1 MSGIY
6 KGYNPIYESFKKE
19 LFEAENKIDTD
30 ALLRAIYDTFVNTL
44 MNGSDEAVRTPD
56 GFKVFMDKALQSSS
70 IDVLKSE
77 FNKKIDELSK
87 LDANQTQSLGQTK
100 TYLNTLFDTLKSS
113 VGEDAKATKH
123 SIDKMSEFVGTT
135 IGGLQAVKTQM
146 QQNES
151 LTSRYVSEQ
160 SETRTGEEANSEE
173 GENDKWYFQLSK
185 NVLDTATSFAGET
198 TAALSSKSLSGDA
211 GIQKFAQDGQDY
223 LEKAK
228 AFSVTGGRKGFIVMG
243 KVKTANGDIKG
254 KDYRI
259 QVKNLINEIIRQR
272 EEFQKLK
279 YRLSNIPAPP
289 QPVVNCPTGMK
300 FDAAKNACVYV
311 TLPTTGGGGGENNG
325 SGPGPGPKPKPP
337 VPTPPVPT
345 TGCQF
350 PIQITA
356 KKCSEVAQ
364 LQGKLMSMGGCI
376 ADILNTAGGADG
388 KYGNKTAKL
397 ANIAYAYFTKSSAFN
412 PAGELTQTMY
422 NVIMAGG
429 QVTFQQVP
437 NAVKDSLEIEADH
450 KIVESK
456 IFEREHKIGMPVLSF
471 SDFSEVLSEAG
482 YAIEEDVQGTGGKS
496 IADCICATYAS
507 GQIDPACLNSIVP
520 VPNPTGGTGG
530 TGATGATGATGGE
543 EIPTR
548 DDWKGLKYV
557 NTGSYPISFDESL
570 LSFWGKE
577 AIITALSFAIPGS
590 GYLLKAGSTG
600 LRSLGVRAATKVG
613 AQKLA
618 TRIAGKAVGTA
629 IAKGI
634 TKKTAAVAL
643 SGLTKQYFMKYGAIP
658 IAKRTAVGLIGGAV
672 GGAAVDFLSGR
683 DTFVITTVEGFIE
696 RNLLLGVSKGLVNTL
711 DGYVSDD
718 DWACISQILAV
729 IKGGW
734 TVDDSDKQVSAWAEL
749 KRLYVESEG
758 EDLLADIQSVKAK
771 MGDVEGFPN
780 LKSVSPLKTLSE
792 VDWDLAKA
800 ETLRFLDVLERNEGT
815 LSQNLD
821 KLPGSYVTSHVEGN
835 YQEIDENG
843 EEVGGE
849 PGGKG
854 DKEDNK
860 EASQKKS
867 TY

>member
-6 KGYNPIYESFKKE
+6 KGYNPIYESLRKD

-56 GFKVFMDKALQSSS
+56 GFKLFMDKTLQSSS
-70 IDVLKSE
+70 IDVLKKE
-77 FNKKIDELSK
+77 LNNKIDELAK
-87 LDANQTQSLGQTK
+87 LDKNQAEPLNQTKS
-100 TYLNTLFDTLKSS
+100 YLNTLFDTLKSAM
-113 VGEDAKATKH
+113 GEDAKAIK
-123 SIDKMSEFVGTT
+123 SAIDKMSEFTGTT
-135 IGGLQAVKTQM
+135 ISGLQAVKTQM

-151 LTSRYVSEQ
+151 LTSRYISEQ

-198 TAALSSKSLSGDA
+198 TAALSNKSLSSDS

-223 LEKAK
+223 LSKAK
-228 AFSVTGGRKGFIVMG
+228 ALSVTGGRKGFIVMG
-243 KVKTANGDIKG
+243 KVKTASGDIKG

-259 QVKNLINEIIRQR
+259 QVKSLINDIIRQR

-289 QPVVNCPTGMK
+289 QVVTVCPTGMT

-311 TLPTTGGGGGENNG
+311 NIPAPVVNQGGE
-325 SGPGPGPKPKPP
+325 GPQPPK
-337 VPTPPVPT
+337 PTPPVPT

-356 KKCSEVAQ
+356 KKCSEVSQ

-376 ADILNTAGGADG
+376 ADIINKAGGADG
-388 KYGNKTAKL
+388 KYGKVTAKL
-397 ANIAYAYFTKSSAFN
+397 ANIAYAYLTKSSAFN
-412 PAGELTQTMY
+412 PTGDLTQDIY
-422 NVIMAGG
+422 NTIMAGG
-429 QVTFQQVP
+429 QMTYQ
-437 NAVKDSLEIEADH
+437 ATAKESLEVEADS
-450 KIVESK
+450 KIVENK
-456 IFEREHKIGMPVLSF
+456 IFEREYKTGMPVLSF

-482 YAIEEDVQGTGGKS
+482 YVIDEDVTTSGKS
-496 IADCICATYAS
+496 IADCICSTYAS
-507 GQIDPACLNSIVP
+507 GQMDTACLNNIVP

-530 TGATGATGATGGE
+530 TGATGATGATGGAEE

-548 DDWKGLKYV
+548 EDWKGLKYV

-570 LSFWGKE
+570 LSFWSKE
-577 AIITALSFAIPGS
+577 IVITALTFGS
-590 GYLLKAGSTG
+590 GRVYTSLLKAGSTG
-600 LRSLGVRAATKVG
+600 LRSLGIKAASKIG
-613 AQKLA
+613 LKGLA
-618 TRIAGKAVGTA
+618 TRIGAGAVGKLAAKETA
-629 IAKGI
+629 
-634 TKKTAAVAL
+634 KTAARLSAL
-643 SGLTKQYFMKYGAIP
+643 SIGYFKRYGAFP
-658 IAKRTAVGLIGGAV
+658 IAKRTAAGLLGGTL
-672 GGAAVDFLSGR
+672 GGAALDFLAGR
-683 DTFVITTVEGFIE
+683 DTFVINTVEGFIE
-696 RNLLLGVSKGLVNTL
+696 RNLLLGISKGLVNTL

-718 DWACISQILAV
+718 DWASISQILAI

-758 EDLLADIQSVKAK
+758 EDLVADIQSVKAK

-780 LKSVSPLKTLSE
+780 MRSVSPLASLND
-792 VDWDLAKA
+792 VDWDLALA
-800 ETLRFLDVLERNEGT
+800 ETLRFLDVLERNEST
-815 LSQNLD
+815 LSQNLE
-821 KLPGSYVTSHVEGN
+821 KLPVSYVTAHVEGN

-843 EEVGGE
+843 EDVGGE
-849 PGGKG
+849 GGEEG
-854 DKEDNK
+854 EKESDS
-860 EASQKKS
+860 AKKS

>member
-56 GFKVFMDKALQSSS
+56 GFKVFMDKTLQSSS

-87 LDANQTQSLGQTK
+87 LDANQAQSLGQTK

-113 VGEDAKATKH
+113 LGEDAKATKH
-123 SIDKMSEFVGTT
+123 SIDKMGEFVGTT

-198 TAALSSKSLSGDA
+198 TAALSNKSLSGDA

-228 AFSVTGGRKGFIVMG
+228 AFSVTGGRKGFIIMG
-243 KVKTANGDIKG
+243 KVKTASGDMKG

-279 YRLSNIPAPP
+279 YRLSNIPAP
-289 QPVVNCPTGMK
+289 QQTIVTCPPGMK
-300 FDAAKNACVYV
+300 FDSAKNACVYI
-311 TLPTTGGGGGENNG
+311 TLPTTGAGGNEGGNSNSTG
-325 SGPGPGPKPKPP
+325 PKPP

-350 PIQITA
+350 PIQISA

-364 LQGKLMSMGGCI
+364 LQGKLMSMGVCI

-388 KYGNKTAKL
+388 KYGKRTAKL

-429 QVTFQQVP
+429 QVTFQAP
-437 NAVKDSLEIEADH
+437 DAVKDSLEIQADT

-507 GQIDPACLNSIVP
+507 GQIDQACLNNVVP
-520 VPNPTGGTGG
+520 VPNLTGGTGG

-557 NTGSYPISFDESL
+557 NSGSYPISFDESL
-570 LSFWGKE
+570 LSFWSKE

-618 TRIAGKAVGTA
+618 ARIAGKAVGTA

-643 SGLTKQYFMKYGAIP
+643 SGLTRQYFMKYGAIP
-658 IAKRTAVGLIGGAV
+658 IAKRTAVGLIGGTL
-672 GGAAVDFLSGR
+672 GGAAADFLSGR

-734 TVDDSDKQVSAWAEL
+734 TVDDGDKQVSAWAEL
-749 KRLYVESEG
+749 KKLYVESEG

-780 LKSVSPLKTLSE
+780 LKSVSPLKSLSE

-815 LSQNLD
+815 ILQNLN
-821 KLPGSYVTSHVEGN
+821 KLPESYVTAHVEGS

-860 EASQKKS
+860 EVSPKKS

>member
-56 GFKVFMDKALQSSS
+56 GFKVFMDKTLQSSS

-87 LDANQTQSLGQTK
+87 LDVNQAQSLGQTK

-113 VGEDAKATKH
+113 LGEDAKATKH
-123 SIDKMSEFVGTT
+123 SIDKMGEFVGTT

-198 TAALSSKSLSGDA
+198 TAALSNKSLSGDA

-243 KVKTANGDIKG
+243 KVKTASGDMKG

-279 YRLSNIPAPP
+279 YRLSNIPAP
-289 QPVVNCPTGMK
+289 QQTIVTCPPGMK
-300 FDAAKNACVYV
+300 FDAAKNACVYIV
-311 TLPTTGGGGGENNG
+311 LPTTGAGGNEGGNSNSTG
-325 SGPGPGPKPKPP
+325 PKPP

-350 PIQITA
+350 PIQVSA

-364 LQGKLMSMGGCI
+364 LQGKLMSMGVCI

-388 KYGNKTAKL
+388 KYGKRTAKL

-412 PAGELTQTMY
+412 PTGELTQTMY

-429 QVTFQQVP
+429 QVTFQQAP
-437 NAVKDSLEIEADH
+437 NAVKDSLEIQADT

-482 YAIEEDVQGTGGKS
+482 YAIEEDVEGTGGKS
-496 IADCICATYAS
+496 IADCICSTYAS
-507 GQIDPACLNSIVP
+507 GQIDPACLNNIVP

-548 DDWKGLKYV
+548 EDWKGLKYV

-570 LSFWGKE
+570 LSFWSKE
-577 AIITALSFAIPGS
+577 IVITALTFGS
-590 GYLLKAGSTG
+590 GRVYTSLLKAGSTG
-600 LRSLGVRAATKVG
+600 LRSLGIKAASKIG
-613 AQKLA
+613 LKGLA
-618 TRIAGKAVGTA
+618 TRIGAGAVGKLAAKETA
-629 IAKGI
+629 
-634 TKKTAAVAL
+634 KTAARLSAL
-643 SGLTKQYFMKYGAIP
+643 SIGYFKRYGAFP
-658 IAKRTAVGLIGGAV
+658 IAKRTAAGLLGGTL
-672 GGAAVDFLSGR
+672 GGAALDFLAGR
-683 DTFVITTVEGFIE
+683 DTFVINTVEGFIE
-696 RNLLLGVSKGLVNTL
+696 RNLLLGISKGLVNTL

-718 DWACISQILAV
+718 DWASISQILAI

-734 TVDDSDKQVSAWAEL
+734 TVDESDRQVSAWAEL

-758 EDLLADIQSVKAK
+758 EDLVADIQSVKAK

-780 LKSVSPLKTLSE
+780 MRSISPLASLND
-792 VDWDLAKA
+792 VDWDLALA

-815 LSQNLD
+815 ILQNLN
-821 KLPGSYVTSHVEGN
+821 KLPESYVTAHVEGS

-860 EASQKKS
+860 EVSPKKS

>member
-6 KGYNPIYESFKKE
+6 KGYNPIYESLRKD

-56 GFKVFMDKALQSSS
+56 GFKLFMDKTLQSSS

-77 FNKKIDELSK
+77 LNNKIDELAK
-87 LDANQTQSLGQTK
+87 LDKNQAEPLNQTKS
-100 TYLNTLFDTLKSS
+100 YLNTLFDTLKNAI
-113 VGEDAKATKH
+113 GEDAKAIK
-123 SIDKMSEFVGTT
+123 SAIDKMSEFTGTT

-198 TAALSSKSLSGDA
+198 TAALSNKSLSGDS
-211 GIQKFAQDGQDY
+211 GIQRFAQDGQDY
-223 LEKAK
+223 LSKAK
-228 AFSVTGGRKGFIVMG
+228 ALSVTGGRKGFIVMG
-243 KVKTANGDIKG
+243 KVKTASGDIKG

-259 QVKNLINEIIRQR
+259 QVKNLINDIIRQR

-289 QPVVNCPTGMK
+289 QVVTVCPTGMT

-311 TLPTTGGGGGENNG
+311 NIPAPVVNQGGE
-325 SGPGPGPKPKPP
+325 GPQPPKPP
-337 VPTPPVPT
+337 KPTPPVPT

-350 PIQITA
+350 PIQITT

-397 ANIAYAYFTKSSAFN
+397 ANIAYAYLTKSSAFN

-422 NVIMAGG
+422 SVIMAGG
-429 QVTFQQVP
+429 QMTYQAP
-437 NAVKDSLEIEADH
+437 AKESLEIKADS
-450 KIVESK
+450 KIVENK
-456 IFEREHKIGMPVLSF
+456 IFEREYKTGMPVLSF

-482 YAIEEDVQGTGGKS
+482 YVIDEDVATSGKS
-496 IADCICATYAS
+496 IADCICSTYAS
-507 GQIDPACLNSIVP
+507 GQMDTACFSNIVP

-530 TGATGATGATGGE
+530 TGATGATGATGGGE

-570 LSFWGKE
+570 LSFWSKE
-577 AIITALSFAIPGS
+577 VAITALSFAIPGS

-600 LRSLGVRAATKVG
+600 LRSLGVKAATKVG
-613 AQKLA
+613 AKKLA
-618 TRIAGKAVGTA
+618 TRIAGKAVTSA

-634 TKKTAAVAL
+634 TKKTAAQAL
-643 SGLTKQYFMKYGAIP
+643 SGLTRQYFMKYGAIP
-658 IAKRTAVGLIGGAV
+658 IAKRTAAGLIGGAV
-672 GGAAVDFLSGR
+672 GGAALDFLSGR

-696 RNLLLGVSKGLVNTL
+696 RNLLLGIAKGLVNTL

-718 DWACISQILAV
+718 DWASISQTLAV

-758 EDLLADIQSVKAK
+758 EDLVADIQSVRAK

-780 LKSVSPLKTLSE
+780 MKSVSPLSSLND

-800 ETLRFLDVLERNEGT
+800 ETLRFLDVLERNEST

-821 KLPGSYVTSHVEGN
+821 KLPGSYVTAHVEGN

-849 PGGKG
+849 GGEEGGEKG
-854 DKEDNK
+854 D
-860 EASQKKS
+860 SPKKS